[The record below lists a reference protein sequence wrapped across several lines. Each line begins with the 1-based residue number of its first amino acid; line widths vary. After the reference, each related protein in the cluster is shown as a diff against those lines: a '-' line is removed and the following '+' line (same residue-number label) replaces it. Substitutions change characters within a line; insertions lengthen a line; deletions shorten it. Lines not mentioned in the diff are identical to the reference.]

1 MIMPDPFA
9 FSDDY
14 WMMLGLFPE
23 DTQEPTEDPPSSF
36 PPGYDEADYYDD
48 NERSQHD

>member
-1 MIMPDPFA
+1 MTGFPFD
-9 FSDDY
+9 FLDDF
-14 WMMLGLFPE
+14 WMMGSVHPE
-23 DTQEPTEDPPSSF
+23 DSQEETEDPPSSY